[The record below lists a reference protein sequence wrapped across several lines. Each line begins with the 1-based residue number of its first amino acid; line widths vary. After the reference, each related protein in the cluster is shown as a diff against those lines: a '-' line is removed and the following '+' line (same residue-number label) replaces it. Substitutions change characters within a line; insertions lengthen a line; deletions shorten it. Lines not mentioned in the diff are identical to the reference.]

1 MTISKKHFHLRR
13 TSTRTINKQDDTQV
27 DIAKANLVPQYTSV
41 EKLYK
46 AQPKSLPLGPKY
58 TRGLPNPACID
69 RFESAKKLA
78 EEIFEKD
85 QVEENHAAVAVD
97 GPRSAQQSNSVVY
110 AANESITTRQR
121 QQRRKKT
128 VPLPTKSFLPLASR
142 HHEGLGR
149 IRKIQIGLYVI
160 DVWYLAPYPEE
171 YSRLSVLHICEFC
184 LKYMKSQYVAK
195 RHKIKCPMK
204 HPPGDEIYRDGIVSI
219 FEVDGRKNKIYC
231 QNLCL
236 LAKMFLDH
244 KTLYYDVEP
253 FLFYILTETD
263 QNGCHFVGYFS
274 KEKQSLLDYNL
285 SCIMTLPAFQRK
297 GYGQF
302 LIDFSYLLSR
312 KEGKVGSPEK
322 PLSDLGLLSYRKYW
336 TNAIRKQLYNHQGQI
351 TLQEISNNTG
361 MTLADI
367 IATLQLNEMLKKKEQ
382 GEYEIV
388 NDYDE
393 DSKKP
398 ALYAKNE
405 LLTWVPYMV
414 AAKGDAGIL
423 NIPREHKHRS
433 SMDKGKL
440 ASSDI
445 SKNAIIPTSTRRR
458 TRGENMIQKR
468 PFRSSTRRSFTR

>member
-1 MTISKKHFHLRR
+1 M
-13 TSTRTINKQDDTQV
+13 
-27 DIAKANLVPQYTSV
+27 
-41 EKLYK
+41 
-46 AQPKSLPLGPKY
+46 
-58 TRGLPNPACID
+58 
-69 RFESAKKLA
+69 
-78 EEIFEKD
+78 D
-85 QVEENHAAVAVD
+85 QVEENHAAAAAAVATVD
-97 GPRSAQQSNSVVY
+97 GPSSQQSNSVVP
-110 AANESITTRQR
+110 ATTRSSRQR
-121 QQRRKKT
+121 QQQQRRKKT

-142 HHEGLGR
+142 HHHEGLGH
-149 IRKIQIGLYVI
+149 IRKIQIGMYVI

-184 LKYMKSQYVAK
+184 LKYMKSQYIAK
-195 RHKIKCPMK
+195 RHKIKCAMK

-263 QNGCHFVGYFS
+263 QDGCHFVGYFS

-336 TNAIRKQLYNHQGQI
+336 SNAIRKQLYDHPGQI
-351 TLQEISNNTG
+351 TLQG
-361 MTLADI
+361 
-367 IATLQLNEMLKKKEQ
+367 KK
-382 GEYEIV
+382 
-388 NDYDE
+388 
-393 DSKKP
+393 
-398 ALYAKNE
+398 
-405 LLTWVPYMV
+405 
-414 AAKGDAGIL
+414 
-423 NIPREHKHRS
+423 
-433 SMDKGKL
+433 
-440 ASSDI
+440 
-445 SKNAIIPTSTRRR
+445 
-458 TRGENMIQKR
+458 
-468 PFRSSTRRSFTR
+468 FSFCL

>member
-1 MTISKKHFHLRR
+1 MTISKKHFYVRR
-13 TSTRTINKQDDTQV
+13 TSTRAINKKEIQV
-27 DIAKANLVPQYTSV
+27 DIAKANLIPQYTSV
-41 EKLYK
+41 ENLYK
-46 AQPKSLPLGPKY
+46 THPKSLPLGEKY

-69 RFESAKKLA
+69 RFESAKKLS
-78 EEIFEKD
+78 ERIFKVD
-85 QVEENHAAVAVD
+85 QVKENHAAD
-97 GPRSAQQSNSVVY
+97 GPPLQQSNSVLPV
-110 AANESITTRQR
+110 NKSITTRQR

-128 VPLPTKSFLPLASR
+128 VPLPTKSFLPLAPR
-142 HHEGLGR
+142 HHESLGH

-263 QNGCHFVGYFS
+263 QDGCHFVGYFS

-312 KEGKVGSPEK
+312 KEGKIGSPEK

-336 TNAIRKQLYNHQGQI
+336 SNAIRKQLCDHQGQI

-367 IATLQLNEMLKKKEQ
+367 RATLQFNNMLRKTEE
-382 GEYEIV
+382 GGYEII
-388 NDYDE
+388 NDYEE
-393 DSKKP
+393 DVKKP

-414 AAKGDAGIL
+414 ATKGDAGIL

-433 SMDKGKL
+433 SFDKGV
-440 ASSDI
+440 ASSNI
-445 SKNAIIPTSTRRR
+445 SENAIISTSKRRA
-458 TRGENMIQKR
+458 RGKNVIQKR
-468 PFRSSTRRSFTR
+468 QFRSSSRRSLTQ